1 MAYVRPPNTFLTT
14 GVLIQSPGP
23 LPLEPAGLLPVTLD
37 VKIASKNNLGV
48 VQVGDNINVTP
59 EGIISVDIEDNCCCN
74 VKLVK
79 DNYTASEKDYYI
91 GVNSSGPTTIYLP
104 SNPKDCI
111 ELVIKADMPAPIGNR
126 KVTIKPQG
134 TTIDG
139 QSQIILT
146 VPYEVIRV
154 ISQGGS
160 WHKI

>member
-1 MAYVRPPNTFLTT
+1 MAYSRNPNSVIAGQALKQ
-14 GVLIQSPGP
+14 IPGP
-23 LPLEPAGLLPVTLD
+23 IPVNPAGIIPVTIHAE
-37 VKIASKNNLGV
+37 IASKTQLGV
-48 VQVGDNINVTP
+48 VKIGDNISVTP
-59 EGIISVDIEDNCCCN
+59 DGVISVDIQDNCCCK

-79 DNYTASEKDYYI
+79 EDYTASETDYYI

-104 SNPKDCI
+104 KNPKDCI
-111 ELVIKADMPAPIGNR
+111 ELVIKADMSAPIGNR

-146 VPYEVIRV
+146 VPYEVLRV